1 MRREPKVVLVLL
13 GWHSGNSRAAAYCPT
28 RKLSATNTRLC
39 RASVGGVIGWQTD
52 DGTKVCGCEKQETR
66 GRVVSART
74 PTRAPSIVSWST
86 RARSLFSSLRTRWR
100 TSGFSHRAPSPPS
113 WRRANGTVAA
123 AAVPPRAGRRPRLAR
138 TGAHRSRA
146 GPGRSSN
153 SALRPSGCWSLT
165 RSAFAWSS
173 SGMSGEPRT
182 SCWPYP
188 PGPRLNTGRRRAG
201 ALRALASALPS
212 RTVGGQRLQHRIGA
226 GRVMFVV
233 RTVAPPTPTAPV
245 EGARTAYSARAPAT
259 GNH

>member
-1 MRREPKVVLVLL
+1 MARMLQNAEQEPIVEHPDGGEDVVRREPKVVLVLL
-13 GWHSGNSRAAAYCPT
+13 GWHSGNSRAAAYSPT

-39 RASVGGVIGWQTD
+39 RASVGGAIGWQTD

-153 SALRPSGCWSLT
+153 SALRPSGC
-165 RSAFAWSS
+165 
-173 SGMSGEPRT
+173 
-182 SCWPYP
+182 CCPY
-188 PGPRLNTGRRRAG
+188 TK
-201 ALRALASALPS
+201 
-212 RTVGGQRLQHRIGA
+212 RI
-226 GRVMFVV
+226 RVVLFRNV
-233 RTVAPPTPTAPV
+233 R
-245 EGARTAYSARAPAT
+245 
-259 GNH
+259 

>member
-1 MRREPKVVLVLL
+1 VLVLL
-13 GWHSGNSRAAAYCPT
+13 GWHSGNSRAAAYSPT

-52 DGTKVCGCEKQETR
+52 DGTQDCGCEKQETR
-66 GRVVSART
+66 GRVVSVSART
-74 PTRAPSIVSWST
+74 PTRAPSIVGWST

-153 SALRPSGCWSLT
+153 SALRPSGCCPLHEAHSRGPLPECPV
-165 RSAFAWSS
+165 SH
-173 SGMSGEPRT
+173 
-182 SCWPYP
+182 
-188 PGPRLNTGRRRAG
+188 GPRAG
-201 ALRALASALPS
+201 LIRQDQGSTLVAAALAHCGP
-212 RTVGGQRLQHRIGA
+212 
-226 GRVMFVV
+226 
-233 RTVAPPTPTAPV
+233 
-245 EGARTAYSARAPAT
+245 
-259 GNH
+259 